1 MGGRSSS
8 VPLRERLRI
17 ALTAA
22 MKARDA
28 TAVATLRATLGA
40 IDNAE
45 AVEPSPVVEAGD
57 SPIAN
62 AVDGLGAGDVPRRDL
77 TEQVITDIVR
87 SEISERTAASD
98 DYARAGQVDRAT
110 RLRDEV
116 AVLTAFLDGT

>member
-1 MGGRSSS
+1 MAGRSSS

-28 TAVATLRATLGA
+28 TAVAALRATLGA
-40 IDNAE
+40 IDSAE
-45 AVEPSPVVEAGD
+45 AVEPSRVEAGD

-77 TEQVITDIVR
+77 TEQVITEIVL
-87 SEISERTAASD
+87 SEIRERSAASD
-98 DYARAGQVDRAT
+98 DYARAGQTDRAT

-116 AVLTAFLDGT
+116 DVLTAFLGGT